1 MNGIKGRQINVIK
14 ILEPI
19 SYKIGIDR
27 HLVNQIT
34 KENNINSNA
43 QNLDLNG
50 KFRTFPLVQAHELK
64 NSESVIMGHLNE
76 NFLNNKFAAI
86 KELI

>member
-1 MNGIKGRQINVIK
+1 MNGIKGRQRNVIK

-19 SYKIGIDR
+19 SSKIGIDR

-34 KENNINSNA
+34 KENNISSNA

-50 KFRTFPLVQAHELK
+50 KFRTFP
-64 NSESVIMGHLNE
+64 
-76 NFLNNKFAAI
+76 
-86 KELI
+86 